1 MSAAVARAREGDER
15 LALIVWSAIAE
26 ATDEAAAWLVSE
38 LGACEALAWLHDA
51 GKDPVAATMRLAP
64 GAPAQTVDKAVA
76 AAERWL
82 ARLPHI
88 DPVGDAQRADA
99 VGARVVTRVDDEWP
113 AAFDDLGARAP
124 YALWVRGAGSLATL
138 MARTIAVVGSRACTA
153 YGAHVSAE
161 IAAGA
166 SDAGWTVVSGGAYG
180 IDAAAHR
187 AALTGTAP
195 TLAVMAGGVDRL
207 YPAGHTDLLH
217 EVMARGVV
225 VSEVPVGFAP
235 HRSRFL
241 ARNRLIAASAA
252 TCVVEAASRSGALS
266 TVHHAL
272 ALGRPVAAVPG
283 PVTSTSSAGCHRLIR
298 DGQAVLVTDSR
309 QVLELAGPIGPDPR
323 LEVGEGFGSP
333 QERAAFDA
341 IRARGSRPDDI
352 ARGAGLGI
360 GETLTALAGLE
371 IAGLA
376 CVVDGVWRRIEPS
389 RRSHE
394 KRTN

>member
-1 MSAAVARAREGDER
+1 MTAAVSRARDGDER

-26 ATDEAAAWLVSE
+26 ATDEAAAWLVGE
-38 LGACEALAWLHDA
+38 LGASGALAWLHDA

-82 ARLPHI
+82 ARLPHT
-88 DPVGDAQRADA
+88 DPQADAQRAHA
-99 VGARVVTRVDDEWP
+99 VGARVVTRLDSEWP

-124 YALWVRGAGSLATL
+124 YALWVRGAGSLTTL

-153 YGAHVSAE
+153 YGAHVAAE

-166 SDAGWTVVSGGAYG
+166 SDGGWTVVSGGAYG

-187 AALTGTAP
+187 AALTGSAP

-217 EVMARGVV
+217 EVMTHGAVI
-225 VSEVPVGFAP
+225 SEVPVGFAP

-241 ARNRLIAASAA
+241 ARNRLIAASTA
-252 TCVVEAASRSGALS
+252 TCVVEAASKSGALS

-283 PVTSTSSAGCHRLIR
+283 PVTSASSAGCHRLIR

-309 QVLELAGPIGPDPR
+309 QVLELAGPIGPDP
-323 LEVGEGFGSP
+323 LVDTSEGFGSP
-333 QERAAFDA
+333 EQRAAFDA
-341 IRARGSRPDDI
+341 IRPRGSRPDDV
-352 ARGAGLGI
+352 ARGAGLSI

-371 IAGLA
+371 IGGRAR
-376 CVVDGVWRRIEPS
+376 VSDGVWRRIEVSSAP
-389 RRSHE
+389 E
-394 KRTN
+394 